1 MKDYDNG
8 GEKQAPTVEV
18 LDKQEWGKHHEMSPV
33 IDSTIDTA
41 FVLHDDRL
49 EWAVE

>member
-18 LDKQEWGKHHEMSPV
+18 LDKQERSKHHEMSPV
-33 IDSTIDTA
+33 IDSTIDPA

-49 EWAVE
+49 EGAVE